1 MKGTVKNI
9 NPVIAASGNT
19 YHQVFLVEDE
29 YANRRMITFSKDKLE
44 VGSEI
49 EFTHKEN
56 PDGSWVLT
64 PKKAFNGFNKTQTT
78 DYKVEALKATVELI
92 KAGIIK
98 PQQLQSATKRIYNT
112 LNEL

>member
-1 MKGTVKNI
+1 MEAILKTI
-9 NPVIAASGNT
+9 NPIVASSGST
-19 YHQVFLVEDE
+19 YHQIFFEENE

-44 VGSEI
+44 VGQKL

-56 PDGSWVLT
+56 PDGSWVIT
-64 PKKAFNGFNKTQTT
+64 PKKPFNNFSRAQTT
-78 DYKVEALKATVELI
+78 DYKVEALKATIELI

-98 PQQLQSATKRIYNT
+98 VEQLKESTKKIYNT